1 MKEIKLIFDKKLSQN
16 CCDLI
21 KSIGLFILELL
32 NPNPNERIKLKEALS
47 HPWILS
53 FYKNQSSINQINGK
67 DKPIKDINNVPLNK
81 LTKGLFR
88 FKIELMERN
97 KKNMSLSNELI
108 ENLINNN
115 ISEEIIINRKKSSN
129 FFEKVLNKINERN
142 KKNYLNKSAK
152 KTEIKTNNDSNTF
165 RLLKKNTI
173 DVSNNNYSIEEE
185 QKDPNTIKTRNFII
199 IVQKIS
205 GKKKR

>member
-53 FYKNQSSINQINGK
+53 FYKNQSSIKQINGK